1 MRLGKPNIKG
11 TPVKDDLCELAAA
24 YIRPTGCVAIVVMH
38 SKQPHTLV
46 LWPDDLEELANR
58 CRELR
63 AKMLTENA
71 A

>member
-1 MRLGKPNIKG
+1 LRLGKPNNNG
-11 TPVKDDLCELAAA
+11 TPIKDDLCELAAA
-24 YIRPTGCVAIVVMH
+24 YIRPTGCVSIIVMH

-46 LWPDDLEELANR
+46 LWPDDLEELAIK

-63 AKMLTENA
+63 AKLTPEKA

>member
-1 MRLGKPNIKG
+1 LRLGKPNTNG
-11 TPVKDDLCELAAA
+11 TPIKDDLCELAAA
-24 YIRPTGCVAIVVMH
+24 YIRQTGCVSIIVMH

-46 LWPDDLEELANR
+46 LWPDDLEELANK

-63 AKMLTENA
+63 AKMAPEKA